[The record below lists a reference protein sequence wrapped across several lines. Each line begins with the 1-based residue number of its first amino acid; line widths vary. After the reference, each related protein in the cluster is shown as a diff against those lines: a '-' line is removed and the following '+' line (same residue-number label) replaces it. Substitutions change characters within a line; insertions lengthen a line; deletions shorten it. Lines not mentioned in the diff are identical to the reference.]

1 MTDVKFVLDSS
12 VLSEYKNGGECVKQI
27 MHMIIDGEVKAGI
40 SPLSLTTLWS
50 DHEFDRKTEI
60 GFTTILEF
68 VESIELDESIA
79 KGMSLYISNTENDPT
94 SLEIA
99 AVICSAQSLGCPIV
113 SERVGVYSEA
123 DVEVLNCQGYMA
135 KF

>member
-1 MTDVKFVLDSS
+1 
-12 VLSEYKNGGECVKQI
+12 
-27 MHMIIDGEVKAGI
+27 
-40 SPLSLTTLWS
+40 
-50 DHEFDRKTEI
+50 
-60 GFTTILEF
+60 
-68 VESIELDESIA
+68 
-79 KGMSLYISNTENDPT
+79 MSLYISDTENDPT

-113 SERVGVYSEA
+113 SERVEVYSEA